1 MGIKAGSKV
10 AGDLSSKCLPYP
22 ASPLPGFF
30 LTFPQWR
37 PNTNPHPTRGQCRS
51 FQCPEDKG
59 LMGRGGGCG
68 KEEEAQRGRGG
79 WIPASEG
86 RRWMKSPRWAS
97 APAPLPARPPQY
109 CSGLTQSRG
118 SPSHSLLSPS
128 QLVTHYCSLRLAAR
142 GPAGP
147 PCAQEN
153 GQGRSDP
160 GGREG
165 AQRGWKR
172 SRSPSAGLRFQWPG
186 RGVVGP
192 LPRLPYGPQLC
203 TRG

>member
-1 MGIKAGSKV
+1 MLGPQLSYQQSGNEDRGSKV
-10 AGDLSSKCLPYP
+10 AGDLSSKCFPYP

-59 LMGRGGGCG
+59 LMGQGGGCG

-79 WIPASEG
+79 WLPASEG

-118 SPSHSLLSPS
+118 VPFPLSAVP
-128 QLVTHYCSLRLAAR
+128 L
-142 GPAGP
+142 PAGCTLLHSASP
-147 PCAQEN
+147 LEARPALPAPRKT
-153 GQGRSDP
+153 GK
-160 GGREG
+160 G
-165 AQRGWKR
+165 A
-172 SRSPSAGLRFQWPG
+172 PT
-186 RGVVGP
+186 RGVVKGP
-192 LPRLPYGPQLC
+192 REGGSA
-203 TRG
+203 RGHTAPGYASSGRDAAP